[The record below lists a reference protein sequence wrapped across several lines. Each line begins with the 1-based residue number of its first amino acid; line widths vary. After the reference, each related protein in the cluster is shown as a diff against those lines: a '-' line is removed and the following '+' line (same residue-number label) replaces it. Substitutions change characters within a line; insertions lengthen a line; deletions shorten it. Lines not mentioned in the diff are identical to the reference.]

1 MQERAV
7 YFVAALC
14 VSSMQLYAVKE
25 KIMQKIA
32 VLLSGSGR
40 TLDNFHEYLQ
50 EGTMKAEIQV
60 VVSNVSDALGLEKA
74 QKYGYPAFHAADNSA
89 INTILEEYDI
99 DLVILAGYLKLYE
112 PPEQLKQRVV
122 NIHPSLIPSFCGP
135 GFYGHY
141 VHDAVKSRGCTV
153 SGCTV
158 HFANEIYD
166 EGPIILQKCV
176 SLDPSDTPDDI
187 ADKVFA
193 KECEAFPE
201 AINLVDEKGA
211 AYFWNRG

>member
-1 MQERAV
+1 
-7 YFVAALC
+7 
-14 VSSMQLYAVKE
+14 
-25 KIMQKIA
+25 MQKIA

-40 TLDNFHEYLQ
+40 TLDNFHEGIQ
-50 EGTMKAEIQV
+50 TGTMKAEIQV
-60 VVSNVSDALGLEKA
+60 VISNVSDALGLEKA
-74 QKYGYPAFHAADNSA
+74 RRYGYPAFHAADNAS
-89 INTILEEYDI
+89 INEILAQYEI
-99 DLVILAGYLKLYE
+99 DLVTLAGYLKLYT
-112 PPEQLKQRVV
+112 PPEQLRQRVV

-135 GFYGHY
+135 GFYGHH
-141 VHDAVKSRGCTV
+141 VHEAVKARGCTL

-176 SLDPSDTPDDI
+176 ALDRSDTPDDI

-201 AINLVDEKGA
+201 AVNLVDEKGI